1 MSARQKRT
9 LSSPGSR
16 RARKVAT
23 DEDFHRVMGVLNS
36 AARGYHQVDPLVE
49 QLRQCPDA
57 FKAGEMVAKMF
68 DAIKYGRRTRLRQ
81 EQCVPPAGAVI
92 PPLI

>member
-1 MSARQKRT
+1 
-9 LSSPGSR
+9 
-16 RARKVAT
+16 
-23 DEDFHRVMGVLNS
+23 MGVLNS

-68 DAIKYGRRTRLRQ
+68 DANGRNTRLRQ
-81 EQCVPPAGAVI
+81 ERCVPPAGAVI